1 MANNIRLLDDKTIN
15 KIAAG
20 EVIERPASVVKELV
34 ENSIDANSST
44 IIIEIKSGGKKYI
57 RITDDG
63 SGINKDDI
71 ELAFLRHSTSKITS
85 VDDLERVTS
94 LGFRGEALASISAIS
109 QLEIITR
116 TQENIGGFQA
126 RFVGGQLTSHHEVG
140 CPYGTTIIVQNLF
153 FNVPVRQKF
162 LKSDNSEGSQIS
174 NIVYRLALSN
184 PNISFKYIKDD
195 KLIVKTPGDGNIEN
209 TIYSLFGKELVKSLF
224 KVNYDGDDIKIKG
237 LVSKPSY
244 TRGNRSYQ
252 YLFINGRYIVDR
264 GLSKA
269 IEEGYKSLLPINRF
283 PAFVLYIDMD
293 SSAVDVNVHPTKTE
307 VRFEQ
312 SDRLFGIVSK
322 AVKEVLN
329 QHNLIPEVSI
339 TKEKKTVE
347 EPQPNFLDDLSKL
360 SKVNK
365 FDNIAY
371 TSKDPI
377 NEAKP
382 LDSRI
387 ETNYV
392 EEVQPS
398 VNKLIDI
405 KVFEEEPVPE
415 DSYVKDIP
423 KEVLPELFII
433 GNLFNTYIL
442 AQDTKNE
449 EFYLIDQH
457 AAHERIMFEKLMKQ
471 YMEEK
476 VAIQE
481 LLAPE
486 IIELSH
492 SEIQLITEYGPI
504 FERAGFLVESFGIKS
519 VILRGVPLIFG
530 EPDSRKLFLDI
541 LDKLSSNIQSSY
553 ELRAEKIIKMACTTA
568 IKAGYNIKN
577 IEIEKLISDLRCA
590 QEPFTCP
597 HGRPIIIKMTKY
609 ELEKKFK
616 RVQ

>member
-1 MANNIRLLDDKTIN
+1 MANNIKLLDEKTIN

-20 EVIERPASVVKELV
+20 EVVERPASVVKELV

-44 IIIEIKSGGKKYI
+44 IVIEIKSGGKKYI

-63 SGINKDDI
+63 NGIDNDDI

-85 VDDLERVTS
+85 VEDLERVTS
-94 LGFRGEALASISAIS
+94 LGFRGEALASISAVS

-116 TQENIGGFQA
+116 TRENIGGFQA
-126 RFVGGQLTSHHEVG
+126 RFLGGQLSSHHEVG

-224 KVNYDGDDIKIKG
+224 KINYDGDDIKIKG
-237 LVSKPSY
+237 LISKPSY

-252 YLFINGRYIVDR
+252 YLFINGRYIVDK
-264 GLSKA
+264 GLSNA

-283 PAFVLYIDMD
+283 PAFILYIEMN
-293 SSAVDVNVHPTKTE
+293 SSKVDVNVHPTKTE
-307 VRFEQ
+307 VRFEY
-312 SDRLFGIVSK
+312 SDRLFSIVSK

-329 QHNLIPEVSI
+329 NHNLIPEVSI
-339 TKEKKTVE
+339 NKEKKPVE
-347 EPQPNFLDDLSKL
+347 ERQTNFIDDLSKV

-371 TSKDPI
+371 TSKDSI
-377 NEAKP
+377 NEVKS
-382 LDSRI
+382 LTSKVETTYI
-387 ETNYV
+387 E
-392 EEVQPS
+392 EEQPS
-398 VNKLIDI
+398 ANKLIDI
-405 KVFEEEPVPE
+405 KVYEEKSVPKNHYN
-415 DSYVKDIP
+415 DSISKDI
-423 KEVLPELFII
+423 LPELIII

-442 AQDTKNE
+442 AQDINNE

-457 AAHERIMFEKLMKQ
+457 AAHERIMFEKLKKQ
-471 YMEEK
+471 YIEEK
-476 VAIQE
+476 VVIQE

-492 SEIQLITEYGPI
+492 SEIQLISEYGPI

-530 EPDSRKLFLDI
+530 EPDSRRLFLDI

-553 ELRAEKIIKMACTTA
+553 ELRAEKVIKMACTTA
-568 IKAGYNIKN
+568 IKAGYNIKG
-577 IEIEKLISDLRCA
+577 IEIDKLISDLRCA